1 MVQSHSEPLGGDKQ
15 LPPTTI
21 PMNDTTLEAPPMSGM
36 HPPGLGVPGSSP
48 AQAAVAV
55 EQADEEEPAE
65 LSEID
70 QYGLKALSGIL
81 KMQQCDQT
89 QVVIGSDLSLMGLD
103 LSQPK
108 RNLALTFASPWVE
121 TSRAEVEPPFRVP
134 ASFDVSG
141 LKLPPADQTISTY
154 TDETLFFIFYT
165 KPKDLL
171 QEMAARELI
180 ARNWRYHKDLQV
192 WLTKSSDSEPVPI
205 NGGCERGVYIFF
217 DPHNWMKI
225 KKEFMLFYHAIM

>member
-1 MVQSHSEPLGGDKQ
+1 MASHPAMALNG
-15 LPPTTI
+15 
-21 PMNDTTLEAPPMSGM
+21 ASGIL
-36 HPPGLGVPGSSP
+36 PPGLAASTSHTTNHSLTGSENS
-48 AQAAVAV
+48 
-55 EQADEEEPAE
+55 DEEADDDDDDEDE
-65 LSEID
+65 SQFTDID
-70 QYGLKALSGIL
+70 RYGLRALSSVI
-81 KMQQCDQT
+81 KMRQTDQT
-89 QVVIGSDLSLMGLD
+89 QVVIGSDLALLGLD
-103 LSQPK
+103 LTQPNQK
-108 RNLALTFASPWVE
+108 LSKTFASPWVE
-121 TSRAEVEPPFRVP
+121 TSRAEVEPPFKVP
-134 ASFDVSG
+134 ASFGISS
-141 LKLPPADQTISTY
+141 LNLPAPDQTISTY